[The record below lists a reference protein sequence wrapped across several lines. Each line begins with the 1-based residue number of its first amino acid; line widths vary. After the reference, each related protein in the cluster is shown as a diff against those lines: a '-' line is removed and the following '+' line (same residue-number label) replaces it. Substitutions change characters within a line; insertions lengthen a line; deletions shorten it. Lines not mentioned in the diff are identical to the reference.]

1 MLPSFAELI
10 AAHTGRLADKW
21 AHYGPIYDRHFAK
34 FRGTEC
40 RIMEIGVAHGG
51 SLQLWKAYFG
61 DKARITGIDI
71 DPRCAEYEED
81 RITIDIIPQAELGS
95 LPWGKFDVV
104 IDDGSHVPFDQEASF
119 LALWPCLNPG
129 GVYLIEDCHYGYP
142 LIEYPNVTPL
152 IYRYPLVLVAEMP
165 QRIVK
170 GKPSRPLNEDEK
182 QAYAP
187 YFCEHEWYTTIDS
200 TLFAKDP

>member
-1 MLPSFAELI
+1 MESLEHIFAS
-10 AAHTGRLADKW
+10 HQGRLTDRW
-21 AHYGPIYDRHFAK
+21 AHYIPIYERHFAK

-40 RIMEIGVAHGG
+40 RIMEIGVNHGG
-51 SLQLWKAYFG
+51 GLQIWKRYFG

-71 DPRCAEYEED
+71 DPRCREYEED

-104 IDDGSHVPFDQEASF
+104 IDDGSHIDKDQSASF
-119 LALWPCLNPG
+119 NALWPHLKPG

-152 IYRYPLVLVAEMP
+152 IYRYPWVLVVEMP
-165 QRIVK
+165 RRIVK
-170 GKPSRPLNEDEK
+170 GEPSRELNREEK
-182 QAYAP
+182 EAYAQ
-187 YFCEHEWYTTIDS
+187 YLHTDLQS
-200 TLFAKDP
+200 V